1 MGGVWHKS
9 ASLMFGRRL
18 REPSMPDYLASRSF
32 FSSFSSASASRAFRG
47 LALRHWATIGAKAAR
62 HRSASGPV
70 GSMIDCAGSL
80 HLTDDPRA
88 LAIEGASEA
97 AGQLPCGDQWL
108 ASAGSRS

>member
-1 MGGVWHKS
+1 
-9 ASLMFGRRL
+9 
-18 REPSMPDYLASRSF
+18 
-32 FSSFSSASASRAFRG
+32 
-47 LALRHWATIGAKAAR
+47 
-62 HRSASGPV
+62 
-70 GSMIDCAGSL
+70 MIDCAGSL